1 MTYTAP
7 TTVVEVLERTRTILS
22 QPKAWT
28 TGVFAKDANGRTADP
43 MDADATCFCLI
54 GAVKRASYGTN
65 ADTCDGQDVDSRI
78 TDQRYS
84 NLALRATTALR
95 MAITTEFGGEPGM
108 SIPSFNDS
116 DWREHADVLICIDS
130 AIKTEAEKA

>member
-1 MTYTAP
+1 MTYIAP
-7 TTVVEVLERTRTILS
+7 TNVVEVLERTRAILS

-54 GAVKRASYGTN
+54 GAIKRASYGTN
-65 ADTCDGQDVDSRI
+65 ADTFDGQDLDSRI

-84 NLALRATTALR
+84 NLALHATTALR
-95 MAITTEFGGEPGM
+95 IAIADEFGVEP

-116 DWREHADVLICIDS
+116 DWREHADVLLCIDT
-130 AIKTEAEKA
+130 AIKTVSETA